1 MLSIQD
7 AGKQVLTGNPGK
19 FYVFAGDEYGVKSK
33 YLDALKQHYK
43 ECVEADTVESI
54 FSLMSIKHLI
64 PLPPKLY
71 IVRYDEEFIASITAA
86 TTDKIKSMK
95 IIGTLVCVYE
105 STKSFNKCEKYLPDY
120 TVSFDTVSPEFI
132 KKYLVADYPNL
143 PQPVIDFAVSVRP
156 DYKSASTICN
166 CMSHADL
173 TKVNFADLSSLA
185 ATFGCNSTTNEA
197 QLKIGVASRNFAYCL
212 TVLDTYGDD
221 INSAFYT
228 ILSTLIELE
237 KLLESNYGQS
247 ELRQYIKGW
256 NITDIYYMFMNTYDA
271 LKKSRSYTSH
281 DIYDSLVY
289 LLGLLQF
296 SPVPSPEVMNNGI
309 E

>member
-19 FYVFAGDEYGVKSK
+19 FYVFAGEEYGVKDK
-33 YLDALKQHYK
+33 YISALKKHYT

-54 FSLMSIKHLI
+54 FKLMTIKHLI

-71 IVRYDEEFIASITAA
+71 IVRYDEDFIASLTAA
-86 TTDKIKSMK
+86 TAAKIQSMK
-95 IIGTLVCVYE
+95 ILGTLVCVYE
-105 STKSFNKCEKYLPDY
+105 SAKSYAKCEKFLPDY
-120 TVSFDTVSPEFI
+120 TVSFDIVSPEFV
-132 KKYLVADYPNL
+132 KKYLTTDYPNL
-143 PQPVIDFAVSVRP
+143 PSSVIEFAVSVRP
-156 DYKSASTICN
+156 DYKSASNICSCLSN
-166 CMSHADL
+166 VNL
-173 TKVNFADLSSLA
+173 NKVNFADLTSLAKLFGCSSL
-185 ATFGCNSTTNEA
+185 TNES
-197 QLKIGVASRNFAYCL
+197 QLKVGIASRNFGYCL
-212 TVLDTYGDD
+212 TVLDSYGED

-237 KLLESNYGQS
+237 KLIDSTYGQS
-247 ELRQYIKGW
+247 ELRQYIKAW
-256 NITDIYYMFMNTYDA
+256 THADIYYMFMNTYDA

-296 SPVPSPEVMNNGI
+296 SPIPSPEVMNSGI
-309 E
+309 D